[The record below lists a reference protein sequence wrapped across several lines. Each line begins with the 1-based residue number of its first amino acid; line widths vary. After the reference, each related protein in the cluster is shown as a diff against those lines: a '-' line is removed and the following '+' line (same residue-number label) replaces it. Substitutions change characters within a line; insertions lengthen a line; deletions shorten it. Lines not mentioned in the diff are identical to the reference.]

1 MTWSIHL
8 ASSVAYIDALSLGT
22 TDSSKST
29 ADKSR
34 NCNYTLSFA
43 HFVLRSV
50 EIMVASVA
58 KLLILDRIV
67 LCT

>member
-1 MTWSIHL
+1 VTWSIHL

-22 TDSSKST
+22 TDSSKSST
-29 ADKSR
+29 VKSR

-50 EIMVASVA
+50 EFMVASVA
-58 KLLILDRIV
+58 KLLIQDRIV
-67 LCT
+67 SCT

>member
-1 MTWSIHL
+1 LVTWSIHL

-34 NCNYTLSFA
+34 NYMLSSA
-43 HFVLRSV
+43 YFVLRAF
-50 EIMVASVA
+50 EFMVVSVA

-67 LCT
+67 LCP